1 MTLQNLTRLH
11 PIRWLSG
18 VRISALLLLTLI
30 SSFSGADSLTEQQ
43 VESDSITDY
52 MEAIDN
58 SEGQFGAYATEL
70 SELYLGL
77 GNALY
82 AGEEYTEAL
91 DAFQKGMQIER
102 VNYGLSSLSQSPYLF
117 SIADT
122 ERYLGN
128 WDKSQQ
134 ALERVY
140 TINSKNYGEVDVR
153 MLGVLDKILAWYMDS
168 YKDRR
173 PKGGYANLVISE
185 RIAQRMYEILNKDMS
200 LDDPEAPDRFRRLG
214 YLQHVIAVHLK
225 EHGEPSESGLSISM
239 SGSSGRPN
247 KATTSHLHF
256 LRGKLA
262 LEKVIASVIQQ
273 PNSTETDQALA
284 IAELG
289 DWYLVFGQKAPAT
302 AAYQLAL
309 DVLETSE
316 DPQQTREDLFG
327 LPRMIEFSMTKS
339 PPMAA
344 GDQPTESQLEL
355 AMIISIYGVPNNI
368 EVANPPES
376 LSKEA
381 LRDIRRDTR
390 GKRFRPKLVNGLAE
404 EAPYRMLYDQPI
416 PKG

>member
-91 DAFQKGMQIER
+91 NAFQKGMQIER

-140 TINSKNYGEVDVR
+140 TINSNNYGEVDVR
-153 MLGVLDKILAWYMDS
+153 MLGVLDKILEWYMDS

-289 DWYLVFGQKAPAT
+289 DWYLVFGQKSKAT

-355 AMIISIYGVPNNI
+355 AMTISTYGVPNNI
-368 EVANPPES
+368 EVVNPPES

>member
-1 MTLQNLTRLH
+1 MTLQNLTRLYRA
-11 PIRWLSG
+11 RWLSG
-18 VRISALLLLTLI
+18 VRFSALLLLILI
-30 SSFSGADSLTEQQ
+30 SSFSGADSVTEKQ

-58 SEGQFGAYATEL
+58 SEGRFGAYATEL

-77 GNALY
+77 GNSLY

-91 DAFQKGMQIER
+91 EAFQKGMQIER

-140 TINSKNYGEVDVR
+140 SINSKNYGEADVR
-153 MLGVLDKILAWYMDS
+153 MLGVLDKILGWYMDN
-168 YKDRR
+168 YKDRK
-173 PKGGYANLVISE
+173 PKEGYTNLVLSE
-185 RIAQRMYEILNKDMS
+185 RYAQRMYEILNKDMS

-239 SGSSGRPN
+239 SGSPGRPSR
-247 KATTSHLHF
+247 ATTSHLHF
-256 LRGKLA
+256 RRGKLA
-262 LEKVIASVIQQ
+262 LEKVIASVILQ

-289 DWYLVFGQKAPAT
+289 DWYSVFGQKTPAT

-309 DVLETSE
+309 DVLDTAE
-316 DPQQTREDLFG
+316 DPQQTRTDLFG
-327 LPRMIEFSMTKS
+327 LPRMIEFSMAKS
-339 PPMAA
+339 PPMAPD
-344 GDQPTESQLEL
+344 DQPTESQLEL
-355 AMIISIYGVPNNI
+355 AMIISTYGVPNNI
-368 EVANPPES
+368 EVVNPPEG
-376 LSKEA
+376 LSKAA

-390 GKRFRPKLVNGLAE
+390 VKRFRPKLVNGLAE
-404 EAPYRMLYDQPI
+404 EAPYRMLYDLPI

>member
-91 DAFQKGMQIER
+91 NAFQKGMQIER

-140 TINSKNYGEVDVR
+140 TINSNNYGEVDVR
-153 MLGVLDKILAWYMDS
+153 MLGVLDKILEWYMDS

-355 AMIISIYGVPNNI
+355 AMTISTYGVPNNI
-368 EVANPPES
+368 EVVNPPES

>member
-91 DAFQKGMQIER
+91 NAFQKGMQIER

-140 TINSKNYGEVDVR
+140 TINSNNYGEVDVR

-239 SGSSGRPN
+239 SGSSGRPS

-256 LRGKLA
+256 RRGTLA
-262 LEKVIASVIQQ
+262 VEQVIASVIQQ

-289 DWYLVFGQKAPAT
+289 DWYLVFGQKGPAT

-355 AMIISIYGVPNNI
+355 AMIISIYGVPNSI

>member
-316 DPQQTREDLFG
+316 DPEQTREDLFG

-376 LSKEA
+376 LSEEA

>member
-91 DAFQKGMQIER
+91 NAFQKGMQIER

-140 TINSKNYGEVDVR
+140 TINSNNYGEVDVR

-239 SGSSGRPN
+239 SGSSGRPS

-256 LRGKLA
+256 RRGTLA
-262 LEKVIASVIQQ
+262 VEQVIASVIQQ

-289 DWYLVFGQKAPAT
+289 DWYLVFGQKGPAT

-316 DPQQTREDLFG
+316 DPQQNREDLFG

-355 AMIISIYGVPNNI
+355 AMIISIYGVPNSI

>member
-1 MTLQNLTRLH
+1 MSLQNLTRLYRA
-11 PIRWLSG
+11 RWLSG
-18 VRISALLLLTLI
+18 VRFAALLLLMLI
-30 SSFSGADSLTEQQ
+30 SSLSGADSVTEKQ
-43 VESDSITDY
+43 VESDSTADY

-58 SEGQFGAYATEL
+58 SEGEFGAYATEL

-77 GNALY
+77 GNSLY
-82 AGEEYTEAL
+82 AGEEYAEAL
-91 DAFQKGMQIER
+91 KAFQKGMQIER

-140 TINSKNYGEVDVR
+140 SINSKNYGEADVR
-153 MLGVLDKILAWYMDS
+153 MLGVLDKILGWYMDS
-168 YKDRR
+168 YKDRK
-173 PKGGYANLVISE
+173 PKGGYTNLVISE
-185 RIAQRMYEILNKDMS
+185 RIAQRIYEILNKDMS
-200 LDDPEAPDRFRRLG
+200 LDDPEAPDRFRRLA

-225 EHGEPSESGLSISM
+225 DHGEPSESGLSISM
-239 SGSSGRPN
+239 SGSSGRPS

-256 LRGKLA
+256 RRGKLA

-273 PNSTETDQALA
+273 PNSTEAEQALA

-302 AAYQLAL
+302 EAYQLAL

-316 DPQQTREDLFG
+316 YPQQTREDLFG

-344 GDQPTESQLEL
+344 AGEPTESQLEL
-355 AMIISIYGVPNNI
+355 AMIISTYGVPNSI
-368 EVANPPES
+368 EMVNPPEG
-376 LSKEA
+376 LSEEA
-381 LRDIRRDTR
+381 QREIIKDAR

-404 EAPYRMLYDQPI
+404 EAPYRVLYDQPT

>member
-1 MTLQNLTRLH
+1 MTLQSLTRPY
-11 PIRWLSG
+11 PIRWLSA
-18 VRISALLLLTLI
+18 VKISALALLVLVT
-30 SSFSGADSLTEQQ
+30 SFSGADSFAEQQ
-43 VESDSITDY
+43 IESDSITDY

-58 SEGQFGAYATEL
+58 SEREFGAYATEL

-77 GNALY
+77 GNSLY
-82 AGEEYTEAL
+82 AGEEYKEAL
-91 DAFQKGMQIER
+91 SAFQKGMQIER
-102 VNYGLSSLSQSPYLF
+102 VNYGLNSMSQSPYLF

-140 TINSKNYGEVDVR
+140 SINSKNYGEGDAR
-153 MLGVLDKILAWYMDS
+153 MLGVLDKTLDWYMDS
-168 YKDRR
+168 YKDRT

-185 RIAQRMYEILNKDMS
+185 RIAQRMYKILNKDMS
-200 LDDPEAPDRFRRLG
+200 LDDPEAPNRFRRLG

-239 SGSSGRPN
+239 SGSSGRPS

-256 LRGKLA
+256 RRGRLA
-262 LEKVIASVIQQ
+262 LEKVIASVVQQ
-273 PNSTETDQALA
+273 PNSTEIDQALA

-302 AAYQLAL
+302 EAYQLAL

-316 DPQQTREDLFG
+316 DPQQTRADLFS
-327 LPRMIEFSMTKS
+327 LPRMIEFSLIKS
-339 PPMAA
+339 PPMAL

-355 AMIISIYGVPNNI
+355 TMIISTYGVPNTI
-368 EVANPPES
+368 EVLNPPES
-376 LSKEA
+376 LSKDA
-381 LRDIRRDTR
+381 LRDIVKDTR
-390 GKRFRPKLVNGLAE
+390 GKRFRPKLASGLAE
-404 EAPYRMLYDQPI
+404 EAPYRMLYDKPI

>member
-91 DAFQKGMQIER
+91 NAFQKGMQIER

-140 TINSKNYGEVDVR
+140 TINSNNYGEVDVR

-355 AMIISIYGVPNNI
+355 AMTISTYGVPNNI
-368 EVANPPES
+368 EVVNPPES

>member
-91 DAFQKGMQIER
+91 NAFQKGMQIER

-140 TINSKNYGEVDVR
+140 TINSNNYGEVDVR
-153 MLGVLDKILAWYMDS
+153 MLGVLDKILEWYMDS

-273 PNSTETDQALA
+273 PTSTETDQALA

-368 EVANPPES
+368 EIANPPES

-390 GKRFRPKLVNGLAE
+390 AKRFRPKLVNGLAE

>member
-91 DAFQKGMQIER
+91 NAFQKGMQIER

-140 TINSKNYGEVDVR
+140 TINSNNYGEVDVR

-355 AMIISIYGVPNNI
+355 AMTISTYGVPNNI
-368 EVANPPES
+368 EVVNPPES

-381 LRDIRRDTR
+381 SRDIRRDAR

>member
-18 VRISALLLLTLI
+18 VRISALLLFTLI

-91 DAFQKGMQIER
+91 NAFQKGMQIER

-140 TINSKNYGEVDVR
+140 TINSNNYGEVDVR
-153 MLGVLDKILAWYMDS
+153 MLGVLDKILEWYMDS

-185 RIAQRMYEILNKDMS
+185 RIAQRMYEILSKDMS

-355 AMIISIYGVPNNI
+355 AMTISTYGVPNNI
-368 EVANPPES
+368 EVVNPPES

>member
-91 DAFQKGMQIER
+91 NAFQKGMQIER

-153 MLGVLDKILAWYMDS
+153 MLGVLDKILEWYMDS

>member
-140 TINSKNYGEVDVR
+140 TINSNNYGEVDVR
-153 MLGVLDKILAWYMDS
+153 MLGVLDKILEWYMDS

-339 PPMAA
+339 TPMAA

-355 AMIISIYGVPNNI
+355 AMTISTYGVPNNI
-368 EVANPPES
+368 EVVNPPES

>member
-91 DAFQKGMQIER
+91 NAFQKGMQIER

-140 TINSKNYGEVDVR
+140 TINSNNYGEVDVR
-153 MLGVLDKILAWYMDS
+153 MLGVLDKILEWYMDS

-214 YLQHVIAVHLK
+214 YLQHVIAF
-225 EHGEPSESGLSISM
+225 
-239 SGSSGRPN
+239 
-247 KATTSHLHF
+247 T
-256 LRGKLA
+256 
-262 LEKVIASVIQQ
+262 
-273 PNSTETDQALA
+273 
-284 IAELG
+284 
-289 DWYLVFGQKAPAT
+289 
-302 AAYQLAL
+302 
-309 DVLETSE
+309 
-316 DPQQTREDLFG
+316 
-327 LPRMIEFSMTKS
+327 
-339 PPMAA
+339 
-344 GDQPTESQLEL
+344 
-355 AMIISIYGVPNNI
+355 
-368 EVANPPES
+368 
-376 LSKEA
+376 
-381 LRDIRRDTR
+381 
-390 GKRFRPKLVNGLAE
+390 
-404 EAPYRMLYDQPI
+404 
-416 PKG
+416 

>member
-355 AMIISIYGVPNNI
+355 AMTISTYGVPNNI
-368 EVANPPES
+368 EVVNPPES

>member
-91 DAFQKGMQIER
+91 NAFQKGMQIER

-153 MLGVLDKILAWYMDS
+153 MLGVLDKILEWYMDS

-355 AMIISIYGVPNNI
+355 AMTISTYGVPNNI
-368 EVANPPES
+368 EVVNPPES

>member
-91 DAFQKGMQIER
+91 NAFQKGMQIER

-140 TINSKNYGEVDVR
+140 TINSNNYGEVDVR
-153 MLGVLDKILAWYMDS
+153 MLGVLDKILEWYMDS

-316 DPQQTREDLFG
+316 DPEQTREDLFG

-355 AMIISIYGVPNNI
+355 AMTISTYGVPNNI
-368 EVANPPES
+368 EVVNPPES

>member
-91 DAFQKGMQIER
+91 NAFQKGMQIER

-140 TINSKNYGEVDVR
+140 TINSNNYGEVDVR

-273 PNSTETDQALA
+273 PTSTETDQALA

-289 DWYLVFGQKAPAT
+289 DWYLVFGQKSQAT
-302 AAYQLAL
+302 SAYQLAL
-309 DVLETSE
+309 DVLKTSE
-316 DPQQTREDLFG
+316 DPQQTREDIFS

-339 PPMAA
+339 TPMAA

-355 AMIISIYGVPNNI
+355 VMIISTYGVPNNI
-368 EVANPPES
+368 EIVNPPES

-381 LRDIRRDTR
+381 WRDIRRDTR

>member
-140 TINSKNYGEVDVR
+140 TINSNNYGEVDVR

-239 SGSSGRPN
+239 SGSSGRPS

-256 LRGKLA
+256 RRGKLA

-289 DWYLVFGQKAPAT
+289 DWYLVFGQKGPAT

-355 AMIISIYGVPNNI
+355 AMIISIYGVPNSI

>member
-91 DAFQKGMQIER
+91 NAFQKGMQIER

-140 TINSKNYGEVDVR
+140 TINSNNYGEVDVR
-153 MLGVLDKILAWYMDS
+153 MLGVLDKILEWYMDS

-239 SGSSGRPN
+239 SGSSGRPS

-355 AMIISIYGVPNNI
+355 AMTISTYGVPNNI
-368 EVANPPES
+368 EVVNPPES

>member
-91 DAFQKGMQIER
+91 NAFQKGMQIER

-355 AMIISIYGVPNNI
+355 AMTISTYGVPNNI
-368 EVANPPES
+368 EVVNPPES

>member
-91 DAFQKGMQIER
+91 NAFQKGMQIER

-140 TINSKNYGEVDVR
+140 TINSNNYGEVDVR
-153 MLGVLDKILAWYMDS
+153 MLGVLDKILEWYMDS

-239 SGSSGRPN
+239 SGSSGRPS

-368 EVANPPES
+368 EVVNPPES

>member
-1 MTLQNLTRLH
+1 
-11 PIRWLSG
+11 
-18 VRISALLLLTLI
+18 
-30 SSFSGADSLTEQQ
+30 
-43 VESDSITDY
+43 
-52 MEAIDN
+52 
-58 SEGQFGAYATEL
+58 
-70 SELYLGL
+70 
-77 GNALY
+77 
-82 AGEEYTEAL
+82 
-91 DAFQKGMQIER
+91 MQIER

-153 MLGVLDKILAWYMDS
+153 MLGVLDKILDWYMDS
-168 YKDRR
+168 YKDRK

-239 SGSSGRPN
+239 SGSSGRPS

-256 LRGKLA
+256 RRGKLA

-316 DPQQTREDLFG
+316 DPEQTREDLFG

>member
-91 DAFQKGMQIER
+91 NAFQKGMQIER

-140 TINSKNYGEVDVR
+140 TINSNNYGEVDVR
-153 MLGVLDKILAWYMDS
+153 MLGVLDKILEWYMDS

-214 YLQHVIAVHLK
+214 YLQHVIAAHLK
-225 EHGEPSESGLSISM
+225 KHGEPSESGLSISM

-355 AMIISIYGVPNNI
+355 AMTISTYGVPNNI
-368 EVANPPES
+368 EVVNPPES